1 MAEKARKK
9 KGGRR
14 CVAGAP
20 KNTSC
25 SNNSYT
31 PGITM
36 HKFPDDPNVR
46 SLWVKFVR
54 RHRSD
59 FHEPVNK
66 YACLCSAYFEESCFS
81 TIQHKD
87 VAHLKLRRFLITDSI
102 PTRHT
107 VLPPGSAHRTKKTRG
122 KQNVPVFTSKSCFCC
137 VEKWLSNTEF
147 TLN

>member
-46 SLWVKFVR
+46 SVWVKFVQ
-54 RHRSD
+54 RHLD
-59 FHEPVNK
+59 FHEPVNT

-87 VAHLKLRRFLITDSI
+87 VAHLKLRRFLITGSI

-107 VLPPGSAHRTKKTRG
+107 VLPPGPEVLTERKKREVNKTYLCLRANLVSVVLRNG
-122 KQNVPVFTSKSCFCC
+122 
-137 VEKWLSNTEF
+137 
-147 TLN
+147 